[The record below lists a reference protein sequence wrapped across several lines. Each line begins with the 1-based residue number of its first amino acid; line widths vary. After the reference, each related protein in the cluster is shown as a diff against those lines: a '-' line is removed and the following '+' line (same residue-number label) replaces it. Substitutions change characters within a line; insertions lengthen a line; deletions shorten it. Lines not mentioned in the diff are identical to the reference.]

1 MRAERRVRSGG
12 ILLVDKPGGM
22 TSHDV
27 VAAIRKHVR
36 PLRVGHTGTLD
47 PLADG
52 LLILCVGEATKIAGF
67 VEAQHKLY
75 RAVALLGV
83 ETDTQDVTGKIVA
96 QTPVENITGDRVREA
111 ARSFVGTIEQ
121 TPPAYSAVKVGGVSA
136 HKLARRGKSVRLEPR
151 RIEIRRLE
159 IERVDLPRVQFSVEC
174 SKGTYVR
181 TLASDMGKSLGVG
194 GCLESLRRLA
204 VGRFEVADAKPLAEL
219 SSKEMIMQALLPASE
234 ALTHMPALR
243 CSEEQAAQL
252 AHGVALTV
260 GEQIELSE
268 QVGPWAQALGPEGGL
283 LAVGRLVRN
292 GDKVLFHPKRV
303 LINGKGR

>member
-1 MRAERRVRSGG
+1 MNVERRVRSGG

-27 VAAIRKHVR
+27 VAAIRGHVR

-67 VEAQHKLY
+67 IEAQYKLY

-83 ETDTQDVTGKIVA
+83 QTDTQDVTGKTVA
-96 QTPVENITGDRVREA
+96 QTPVEQITEHRIREA

-121 TPPAYSAVKVGGVSA
+121 TPPAFSAVKVGGISA
-136 HKLARRGKSVRLEPR
+136 HKLARRGKNVRLEPR
-151 RIEIRRLE
+151 PVEIRRLE
-159 IERVDLPRVQFSVEC
+159 VERVDLPRVWFSVEC

-181 TLASDMGKSLGVG
+181 TLSSDLGKSLGVG

-204 VGRFEVADAKPLAEL
+204 VGRFEVAAAKPLAEL
-219 SSKEMIMQALLPASE
+219 NTKEIIMQALLSASE

-260 GEQIELSE
+260 GEQIKPSE
-268 QVGPWAQALGPEGGL
+268 REGSWAQALGPEGRL
-283 LAVGRLVRN
+283 LAVGRLVRT
-292 GDKVLFHPKRV
+292 GDEVLFHPKRV